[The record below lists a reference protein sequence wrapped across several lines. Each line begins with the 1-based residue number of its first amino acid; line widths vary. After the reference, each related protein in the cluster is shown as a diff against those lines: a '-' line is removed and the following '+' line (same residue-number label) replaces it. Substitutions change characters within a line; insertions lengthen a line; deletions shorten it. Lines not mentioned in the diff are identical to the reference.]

1 MLSNGSVLTQSAMRI
16 LVIGGNG
23 FIGSP
28 LVRELRDSGHQVA
41 VFHRRHDA
49 GLGDVEQIEGD
60 RNRFVEYRNELSRFA
75 PEVIVDLILS
85 SGDQARELMRTVRD
99 VAARLVAISSM
110 DVYRAWG
117 VLHGVEPGPLE
128 PLLLREDSPLR
139 TARQLYPAETVQM
152 MQRVFSWLDDR
163 YDKIAVEETIR
174 GDPQVQWTVL
184 RLPMVY
190 GPKDPLHRFFPLLK
204 RIADGRSSILLS
216 DDFAAWRGP
225 RGYVENVAHAIAIAA
240 TSDRAAG
247 SVYNICEEPTL
258 PELEWQRKIAGQM
271 KWAGRFVVLARER
284 VPKHLLLPGNAAQHV
299 VASSERI
306 RSELGYREPVE
317 SDEAIRRTI
326 AWEQQNPPS
335 SIHKEQF
342 DYAAED
348 AAFAKTA

>member
-1 MLSNGSVLTQSAMRI
+1 MRI

-23 FIGSP
+23 FIGRP
-28 LVRELRDSGHQVA
+28 LLRDLRDSGHEVA
-41 VFHRRHDA
+41 LFHRRHDA
-49 GLGDVEQIEGD
+49 GLGEVEQIQGD
-60 RNRFVEYRNELSRFA
+60 RNRLSEYRNELRRFA

-85 SGDQARELMRTVRD
+85 SGVQARELMGIARD
-99 VAARLVAISSM
+99 VAGRVVAISSM

-128 PLLLREDSPLR
+128 PLPMTEDSPLR
-139 TARQLYPAETVQM
+139 TTRHLYPSETLQM
-152 MQRVFSWLDDR
+152 MQSVFSWVDDR
-163 YDKIAVEETIR
+163 YDKLAVEEAIM
-174 GDPQVQWTVL
+174 GDLQLPGTVL

-190 GPKDPLHRFFPLLK
+190 GPGDPLHRFFPLLK

-240 TSDRAAG
+240 TSDHAAG
-247 SVYNICEEPTL
+247 GIYNICEEPTP
-258 PELEWQRKIAGQM
+258 PELEWQRKIARQT
-271 KWAGRFVVLARER
+271 KWRGRFVVLPREHM
-284 VPKHLLLPGNAAQHV
+284 PKHLLLPGNAAQHV

-317 SDEAIRRTI
+317 SDETIRRTI

-335 SIHKEQF
+335 TIHEKQF
-342 DYAAED
+342 NYAAED
-348 AAFAKTA
+348 AALAKTA